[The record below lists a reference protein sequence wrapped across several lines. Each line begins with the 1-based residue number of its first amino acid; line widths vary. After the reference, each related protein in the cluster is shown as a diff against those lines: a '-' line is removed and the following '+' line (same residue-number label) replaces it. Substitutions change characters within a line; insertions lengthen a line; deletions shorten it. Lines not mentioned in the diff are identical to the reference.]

1 MLKFQRRCDLPLTA
15 IFIGTCCAAAA
26 GQGTTFT
33 YQGQLKD
40 SGTAVSGAYNMTF
53 RLFDADVAGNQV
65 GLDVALPAT
74 AVTSGLFTVPLDFG
88 AVFSNTPL
96 WLEIEVNSSL
106 PAALAR
112 GWRNSRIR
120 APNRATACR

>member
-1 MLKFQRRCDLPLTA
+1 MLCASAGAKRIPRRIKPWTWSANGGPRRFHMLKLQRRCDLPLTA

-88 AVFSNTPL
+88 AVFS
-96 WLEIEVNSSL
+96 
-106 PAALAR
+106 
-112 GWRNSRIR
+112 
-120 APNRATACR
+120 